1 MSEDVKFSLGE
12 SEVEELLIAVG
23 GILFAGNT
31 ISEIEIDLLERL
43 LTLLTTEI
51 NKRQKVIH

>member
-43 LTLLTTEI
+43 LTLLTKEI